1 MVADDFEDQQ
11 SGESSSDEFS
21 GVDDDVQDFS
31 EEDGYWG
38 DEDSDEDDGQDG
50 LLPADDDD
58 DDFEDDSEDDGDDGL
73 LPADDDEDE
82 DGNDGLLP
90 ADDDSDGDEDLGI
103 LLDDDESADVDLSD
117 SLASDGTESVADETE
132 DEVDSNVAAPK
143 MGAVSE
149 GEGIQGAGDSN
160 AALNSSDSIEA
171 AIHEMSGGFEIHS
184 GMVYIPGD
192 VVLLEYVKNSR
203 KETHMGLTQS
213 IKEEGQ
219 LQPITVVET
228 AAYAKFKE
236 TNPEGV
242 FTGRKYI
249 LVDGLRRMYS
259 MVALRYEQ
267 AQANILTF
275 EHPEKA
281 ASVIPLL
288 RCLYNKSERMSW
300 PELWGYLKVLD
311 ESYTL
316 APNIEEYLLGLDGGD
331 IMKLKD
337 IMANQDKYPD
347 IVDNMFSKKK
357 TLDQSYSALNK
368 ARKEEDKLR
377 MEDQSGISSIE
388 EAKDIMEDD
397 QGGQQG
403 LSEDEVKDVL
413 EMSSSDMSDDDFA
426 GEDAGADLAQ
436 SDFGAQD
443 VHDRHILPPE
453 VKQACLRRDN
463 FTCVVCGV
471 GGAPFIGTLV
481 QHHPVPVYAGGRD
494 IIASPVFIE
503 DESGNLKL
511 NPENNLVT
519 LCDTDHLALH
529 SIVFRLGGKVPMT
542 KAEYDSY
549 SPEMKERLRK
559 LKLLIDIQNKCDE
572 KLGKNRKV
580 VKLAAKE
587 SLTHRKPWEGVEEAA
602 AAYNGMDRARDN
614 KPIIGTEEDVEV
626 LMGE

>member
-1 MVADDFEDQQ
+1 MGADDFEDIQPE
-11 SGESSSDEFS
+11 GVASDEFS
-21 GVDDDVQDFS
+21 GADDDEQSFGDV
-31 EEDGYWG
+31 GYWG
-38 DEDSDEDDGQDG
+38 DDDDGYDG
-50 LLPADDDD
+50 QLPDDDEDDDD
-58 DDFEDDSEDDGDDGL
+58 DGQ
-73 LPADDDEDE
+73 LPDDE
-82 DGNDGLLP
+82 
-90 ADDDSDGDEDLGI
+90 GDEEVEEGG
-103 LLDDDESADVDLSD
+103 VDLSD
-117 SLASDGTESVADETE
+117 SLASDGTESVADEDE
-132 DEVDSNVAAPK
+132 DEDGFNPDVATID
-143 MGAVSE
+143 MGTS
-149 GEGIQGAGDSN
+149 GDETMKDASSV
-160 AALNSSDSIEA
+160 LNSSDSIEA

-184 GMVYIPGD
+184 GMVYLGD
-192 VVLLEYVKNSR
+192 IVLLEYVKNSR
-203 KETHMGLTQS
+203 KETYMGLTQS
-213 IKEEGQ
+213 ISEWGQ
-219 LQPITVVET
+219 LHPITVAET

-236 TNPEGV
+236 VNPEGV

-249 LVDGLRRMYS
+249 LIDGLRRVYS
-259 MVALRYEQ
+259 MTAMKYDQ
-267 AQANILTF
+267 AQANILSF
-275 EHPEKA
+275 EHPEKV
-281 ASVIPLL
+281 ASVVPLL
-288 RCLYNKSERMSW
+288 RSLYNKVERMSW
-300 PELWGYLKVLD
+300 SELWGYLKVLD

-331 IMKLKD
+331 IMKFKD
-337 IMANQDKYPD
+337 IMANQDKYPE
-347 IVDNMFSKKK
+347 IVDNLFSKKK

-377 MEDQSGISSIE
+377 MEDQSGIGSIE

-397 QGGQQG
+397 QGSQQG

-542 KAEYDSY
+542 RAEYDSY

-602 AAYNGMDRARDN
+602 AAYNGMDRSRDN
-614 KPIIGTEEDVEV
+614 RPIVGKEEDSEV

>member
-1 MVADDFEDQQ
+1 MGADDFEDIQP
-11 SGESSSDEFS
+11 EDAASDEFS
-21 GVDDDVQDFS
+21 GADDDVQDFGS
-31 EEDGYWG
+31 ADGSWGGDDYWG
-38 DEDSDEDDGQDG
+38 DDNGT
-50 LLPADDDD
+50 LPDDDD
-58 DDFEDDSEDDGDDGL
+58 EEGW
-73 LPADDDEDE
+73 DDDTEE
-82 DGNDGLLP
+82 EG
-90 ADDDSDGDEDLGI
+90 ASA
-103 LLDDDESADVDLSD
+103 LLDDDNVGEGYDDLSD
-117 SLASDGTESVADETE
+117 SLASDGTESVANEAE
-132 DEVDSNVAAPK
+132 DGYNVAAPEQGIT
-143 MGAVSE
+143 MSGTSE
-149 GEGIQGAGDSN
+149 GAGRGADASN
-160 AALNSSDSIEA
+160 ASAALNSADSIEA

-184 GMVYIPGD
+184 GMVYLGD
-192 VVLLEYVKNSR
+192 IVLLEYVKSSR
-203 KETHMGLTQS
+203 ADTYMGLTQS
-213 IKEEGQ
+213 IKEVGQ
-219 LQPITVVET
+219 LHPITVVET

-236 TNPEGV
+236 ANPEGV

-249 LVDGLRRMYS
+249 LIDGLRRVYS
-259 MVALRYEQ
+259 MTALKYDQ
-267 AQANILTF
+267 AQANILSF

-281 ASVIPLL
+281 TSIVPLL
-288 RCLYNKSERMSW
+288 RSLCNKVERMSW

-311 ESYTL
+311 ETYTL

-337 IMANQDKYPD
+337 IMANQDKYPE
-347 IVDNMFSKKK
+347 IVDNLFSKKK

-377 MEDQSGISSIE
+377 MEDQSGIGSVE

-397 QGGQQG
+397 QGSPQG

-413 EMSSSDMSDDDFA
+413 EMSSSSMSEDDFA

-503 DESGNLKL
+503 DENGNLKL

-602 AAYNGMDRARDN
+602 AAYNGMDRDRDN
-614 KPIIGTEEDVEV
+614 RPVVGREEDSEV
-626 LMGE
+626 LMSE

>member
-1 MVADDFEDQQ
+1 MGADDFEDIQPE
-11 SGESSSDEFS
+11 GVASDEFS
-21 GVDDDVQDFS
+21 GADDDEQSFGDA
-31 EEDGYWG
+31 GYWG
-38 DEDSDEDDGQDG
+38 
-50 LLPADDDD
+50 ADDDD
-58 DDFEDDSEDDGDDGL
+58 GYDGQ
-73 LPADDDEDE
+73 LPDDDEDDE
-82 DGNDGLLP
+82 YDEYDGQLP
-90 ADDDSDGDEDLGI
+90 
-103 LLDDDESADVDLSD
+103 DDEEEVEEGGVDLSD
-117 SLASDGTESVADETE
+117 SLASDGTESVANE
-132 DEVDSNVAAPK
+132 DEDEDGFNPDVATIDMVTPEDEATK
-143 MGAVSE
+143 DTRSV
-149 GEGIQGAGDSN
+149 
-160 AALNSSDSIEA
+160 LNSSDSIEA

-184 GMVYIPGD
+184 GMVYLGD
-192 VVLLEYVKNSR
+192 IVLLEYVKNSR
-203 KETHMGLTQS
+203 KETYMGLTQS
-213 IKEEGQ
+213 ISEWGQ
-219 LQPITVVET
+219 LHPITVAET
-228 AAYAKFKE
+228 AAYARFKE
-236 TNPEGV
+236 VNPEGV

-249 LVDGLRRMYS
+249 LIDGLRRVYS
-259 MVALRYEQ
+259 MTAMKYDQ
-267 AQANILTF
+267 AQANILSF
-275 EHPEKA
+275 EHPEKV
-281 ASVIPLL
+281 ASVVPLL
-288 RCLYNKSERMSW
+288 RSLYNKVERMSW
-300 PELWGYLKVLD
+300 SELWGYLKVLD

-331 IMKLKD
+331 IMKFKD
-337 IMANQDKYPD
+337 IMANQDKYPE
-347 IVDNMFSKKK
+347 IVDNLFSKKK

-377 MEDQSGISSIE
+377 MEDQSGIGSIE
-388 EAKDIMEDD
+388 EAKGLMEDD
-397 QGGQQG
+397 QGSQQG

-614 KPIIGTEEDVEV
+614 RPIIGTEEDSEV

>member
-1 MVADDFEDQQ
+1 MGADDFEDIQPE
-11 SGESSSDEFS
+11 GVASDEFS
-21 GVDDDVQDFS
+21 GADDDEQSFGDV
-31 EEDGYWG
+31 GYWG
-38 DEDSDEDDGQDG
+38 DDDDDGYDG
-50 LLPADDDD
+50 QLPDDDEDDDD
-58 DDFEDDSEDDGDDGL
+58 DGQ
-73 LPADDDEDE
+73 LPDDE
-82 DGNDGLLP
+82 
-90 ADDDSDGDEDLGI
+90 GDEEVEEGG
-103 LLDDDESADVDLSD
+103 VDLSD
-117 SLASDGTESVADETE
+117 SLASDGTESVADEDE
-132 DEVDSNVAAPK
+132 DEDGFNPDVATID
-143 MGAVSE
+143 MGTS
-149 GEGIQGAGDSN
+149 GDETTKDTSSV
-160 AALNSSDSIEA
+160 LNSSDSIEA

-184 GMVYIPGD
+184 GMVYLGD
-192 VVLLEYVKNSR
+192 IVLLEYVKNSR
-203 KETHMGLTQS
+203 KETYMGLTQS
-213 IKEEGQ
+213 ISEWGQ
-219 LQPITVVET
+219 LHPITVAET

-236 TNPEGV
+236 VNPEGV

-249 LVDGLRRMYS
+249 LIDGLRRVYS
-259 MVALRYEQ
+259 MTAMKYDQ
-267 AQANILTF
+267 AQANILSF
-275 EHPEKA
+275 EHPEKV
-281 ASVIPLL
+281 ASVVPLL
-288 RCLYNKSERMSW
+288 RSLYNKVERMSW
-300 PELWGYLKVLD
+300 SELWGYLKVLD

-331 IMKLKD
+331 IMKFKD
-337 IMANQDKYPD
+337 IMANQDKYPE
-347 IVDNMFSKKK
+347 IVDNLFSKKK

-377 MEDQSGISSIE
+377 MEDQSGIGSIE

-397 QGGQQG
+397 QGSQRG

-602 AAYNGMDRARDN
+602 AAYNGMDRSRDN
-614 KPIIGTEEDVEV
+614 RPIVGKEEDSEV

>member
-1 MVADDFEDQQ
+1 MGADDFEDIQPE
-11 SGESSSDEFS
+11 GVASDEFS
-21 GVDDDVQDFS
+21 GADDDEQSFGDV
-31 EEDGYWG
+31 GYWG
-38 DEDSDEDDGQDG
+38 DDDGDG
-50 LLPADDDD
+50 YDGQLPDDDEDDDD
-58 DDFEDDSEDDGDDGL
+58 DGQ
-73 LPADDDEDE
+73 LPDDE
-82 DGNDGLLP
+82 
-90 ADDDSDGDEDLGI
+90 GDEEVEEGG
-103 LLDDDESADVDLSD
+103 VDLSD
-117 SLASDGTESVADETE
+117 SLASDGTESVADEDE
-132 DEVDSNVAAPK
+132 DEDGFNPDVATID
-143 MGAVSE
+143 MGTS
-149 GEGIQGAGDSN
+149 GDETTKDASSV
-160 AALNSSDSIEA
+160 LNSSDSIEA

-184 GMVYIPGD
+184 GMVYLGD
-192 VVLLEYVKNSR
+192 IVLLEYVKNSR
-203 KETHMGLTQS
+203 KETYMGLTQS
-213 IKEEGQ
+213 ISEWGQ
-219 LQPITVVET
+219 LHPITVAET

-236 TNPEGV
+236 VNPEGV

-249 LVDGLRRMYS
+249 LIDGLRRVYS
-259 MVALRYEQ
+259 MTAMKYDQ
-267 AQANILTF
+267 AQANILSF
-275 EHPEKA
+275 EHPEKV
-281 ASVIPLL
+281 ASVVPLL
-288 RCLYNKSERMSW
+288 RSLYNKVERMSW
-300 PELWGYLKVLD
+300 SELWGYLKVLD

-331 IMKLKD
+331 IMKFKD
-337 IMANQDKYPD
+337 IMANQDKYPE
-347 IVDNMFSKKK
+347 IVDNLFSKKK

-377 MEDQSGISSIE
+377 MEDQSGIGSIE

-397 QGGQQG
+397 QGSQQG

-602 AAYNGMDRARDN
+602 AAYNGMDRSRDN
-614 KPIIGTEEDVEV
+614 RPIVGKEEDSEV

>member
-11 SGESSSDEFS
+11 SEESASDEFS
-21 GVDDDVQDFS
+21 GVDDDDVQDFS
-31 EEDGYWG
+31 EESGYWG
-38 DEDSDEDDGQDG
+38 DEDLDEDGQDG
-50 LLPADDDD
+50 VLPADDDD
-58 DDFEDDSEDDGDDGL
+58 ENFEEDSEDGDDGL
-73 LPADDDEDE
+73 LPSDDDEDE
-82 DGNDGLLP
+82 DGNDSLLP
-90 ADDDSDGDEDLGI
+90 ADDDSDDGEDSGI
-103 LLDDDESADVDLSD
+103 LPDDSADISD
-117 SLASDGTESVADETE
+117 SLVSDGTESVDGEAE
-132 DEVDSNVAAPK
+132 DEFDSDVAAPK

-149 GEGIQGAGDSN
+149 EGGIQGAGDSN

-288 RCLYNKSERMSW
+288 RCLYNKAERMSW
-300 PELWGYLKVLD
+300 PELWGYLRVLD

-347 IVDNMFSKKK
+347 IVDNLFSKKK

-403 LSEDEVKDVL
+403 DKLSEDDVRDIL
-413 EMSSSDMSDDDFA
+413 EMASDSLSDDDFA
-426 GEDAGADLAQ
+426 GKDAGFDMAMTKEDY
-436 SDFGAQD
+436 GAQD
-443 VHDRHILPPE
+443 VHARHPLDPA
-453 VKQACLRRDN
+453 VKQAVFRRDN
-463 FTCVVCGV
+463 FTCCVCGLSGTPFLSALV
-471 GGAPFIGTLV
+471 VHHIRPVLANGGDNF
-481 QHHPVPVYAGGRD
+481 
-494 IIASPVFIE
+494 ASPVFIE
-503 DESGNLKL
+503 RENGDLGL
-511 NPENNLVT
+511 NPDNNLIT
-519 LCDTDHLALH
+519 LCETDHITAH
-529 SIVFRLGGKVPMT
+529 AIQFQLGGKIPMT
-542 KAEYDSY
+542 REEYEGY
-549 SPEMKERLRK
+549 SEEKKEHVRR
-559 LKLLIDIQNKCDE
+559 LKLLVDVLVRCD
-572 KLGKNRKV
+572 KALKKNRKA
-580 VKLAAKE
+580 KLPMIQ
-587 SLTHRKPWEGVEEAA
+587 HDKPWDSNEVAGDAVLAYNSRQQGDVEPMVGKLVEEA
-602 AAYNGMDRARDN
+602 GDSD
-614 KPIIGTEEDVEV
+614 EE
-626 LMGE
+626 

>member
-1 MVADDFEDQQ
+1 MVADDFEDLQP
-11 SGESSSDEFS
+11 EDAASDEFS
-21 GVDDDVQDFS
+21 GADDDVQDFS
-31 EEDGYWG
+31 EESGYWG
-38 DEDSDEDDGQDG
+38 DSDEDSEDDGQDG
-50 LLPADDDD
+50 VLPTDDD
-58 DDFEDDSEDDGDDGL
+58 EDSEENSEDDGGAGL
-73 LPADDDEDE
+73 LPSDDDEDE
-82 DGNDGLLP
+82 DVNDGLLP
-90 ADDDSDGDEDLGI
+90 ADDDSDDDEDAGI
-103 LLDDDESADVDLSD
+103 LPDDDESADVDLSD
-117 SLASDGTESVADETE
+117 SLASDGTESVADDADVE
-132 DEVDSNVAAPK
+132 DDSNVTAPK
-143 MGAVSE
+143 MGTVSE
-149 GEGIQGAGDSN
+149 ASGAGDHN
-160 AALNSSDSIEA
+160 EALNSSDSIEA

-228 AAYAKFKE
+228 AAYAKFKK

-249 LVDGLRRMYS
+249 LIDGLRRMYS

-288 RCLYNKSERMSW
+288 RCLYNKAERMSW
-300 PELWGYLKVLD
+300 PELWGYLRVLD

-347 IVDNMFSKKK
+347 IVDNLFSKKK

-413 EMSSSDMSDDDFA
+413 EMSSSDINEDDFA
-426 GEDAGADLAQ
+426 GEDAGEDLAQ
-436 SDFGAQD
+436 TDFGAQD
-443 VHDRHILPPE
+443 VHNRHILPPE

-503 DESGNLKL
+503 DDKGNLKL

-559 LKLLIDIQNKCDE
+559 LKLLIDVQNKCDE

-602 AAYNGMDRARDN
+602 AAYNGMDRERDN
-614 KPIIGTEEDVEV
+614 RPIIGKEEDSEV
-626 LMGE
+626 IMEE

>member
-1 MVADDFEDQQ
+1 MGADDFEDIQPE
-11 SGESSSDEFS
+11 GVASDEFS
-21 GVDDDVQDFS
+21 G
-31 EEDGYWG
+31 
-38 DEDSDEDDGQDG
+38 
-50 LLPADDDD
+50 
-58 DDFEDDSEDDGDDGL
+58 
-73 LPADDDEDE
+73 ADDDEQ
-82 DGNDGLLP
+82 
-90 ADDDSDGDEDLGI
+90 SFGDAGYWGGD
-103 LLDDDESADVDLSD
+103 DDDEYDGQLPDDDEDDEYDGYDDQLPDDEGGEDVEEDGVDLSD
-117 SLASDGTESVADETE
+117 SLASDGTESVADEDE
-132 DEVDSNVAAPK
+132 DEDGFNPDVATID
-143 MGAVSE
+143 MGASE
-149 GEGIQGAGDSN
+149 DE
-160 AALNSSDSIEA
+160 AAKDASSVLNSSDSIEA

-184 GMVYIPGD
+184 GMVYLGD
-192 VVLLEYVKNSR
+192 IVLLEYVKNSR
-203 KETHMGLTQS
+203 KETYMGLTQS
-213 IKEEGQ
+213 ISEWSQ
-219 LQPITVVET
+219 LHPITVAET
-228 AAYAKFKE
+228 AAYARFKE
-236 TNPEGV
+236 VNPEGV

-249 LVDGLRRMYS
+249 LIDGLRRVYS
-259 MVALRYEQ
+259 MTAMKYDQ
-267 AQANILTF
+267 AQANILSF
-275 EHPEKA
+275 EHPEKV
-281 ASVIPLL
+281 ASVVPLL
-288 RCLYNKSERMSW
+288 RSLYNKVERMSW
-300 PELWGYLKVLD
+300 SELWGYLKVLD

-331 IMKLKD
+331 IMKFKD
-337 IMANQDKYPD
+337 IMANQDKYPE
-347 IVDNMFSKKK
+347 IVDNLFSKKK

-377 MEDQSGISSIE
+377 MEDQSGIGSIE

-397 QGGQQG
+397 QGSQQG

-580 VKLAAKE
+580 VKLAAKK

-614 KPIIGTEEDVEV
+614 RPIIGTEEDSEV

>member
-1 MVADDFEDQQ
+1 MGADDFEDIQPE
-11 SGESSSDEFS
+11 GVASDEFS
-21 GVDDDVQDFS
+21 GADDDEQSFGDV
-31 EEDGYWG
+31 GYWG
-38 DEDSDEDDGQDG
+38 DDDDDGYDG
-50 LLPADDDD
+50 QLPDDDEDDDD
-58 DDFEDDSEDDGDDGL
+58 DGQ
-73 LPADDDEDE
+73 LPDDE
-82 DGNDGLLP
+82 
-90 ADDDSDGDEDLGI
+90 GDEEVEEGG
-103 LLDDDESADVDLSD
+103 VDLSD
-117 SLASDGTESVADETE
+117 SLASDGTESVADEDE
-132 DEVDSNVAAPK
+132 DEDGFNPDVATID
-143 MGAVSE
+143 MGTS
-149 GEGIQGAGDSN
+149 GDETMKDASSV
-160 AALNSSDSIEA
+160 LNSSDSIEA

-184 GMVYIPGD
+184 GMVYLGD
-192 VVLLEYVKNSR
+192 IVLLEYVKNSR
-203 KETHMGLTQS
+203 KETYMGLTQS
-213 IKEEGQ
+213 ISEWGQ
-219 LQPITVVET
+219 LHPITVAET

-236 TNPEGV
+236 VNPEGV

-249 LVDGLRRMYS
+249 LIDGLRRVYS
-259 MVALRYEQ
+259 MTAMKYDQ
-267 AQANILTF
+267 AQANILSF
-275 EHPEKA
+275 EHPEKV
-281 ASVIPLL
+281 ASVVPLL
-288 RCLYNKSERMSW
+288 RSLYNKVERMSW
-300 PELWGYLKVLD
+300 SELWGYLKVLD

-331 IMKLKD
+331 IMKFKD
-337 IMANQDKYPD
+337 IMANQDKYPE
-347 IVDNMFSKKK
+347 IVDNLFSKKK

-377 MEDQSGISSIE
+377 MEDQSGIGSIE

-397 QGGQQG
+397 QGSQQG

-602 AAYNGMDRARDN
+602 AAYNGMDRSRDN
-614 KPIIGTEEDVEV
+614 RPIVGKEEDSEV

>member
-1 MVADDFEDQQ
+1 MGADDFEDIQPE
-11 SGESSSDEFS
+11 GVASDEFS
-21 GVDDDVQDFS
+21 GADDDEQSFGDV
-31 EEDGYWG
+31 GYWG
-38 DEDSDEDDGQDG
+38 
-50 LLPADDDD
+50 
-58 DDFEDDSEDDGDDGL
+58 DDGDDGYDGQ
-73 LPADDDEDE
+73 LPDDDED
-82 DGNDGLLP
+82 
-90 ADDDSDGDEDLGI
+90 DDDDGQLPDDEGDEEVEEGG
-103 LLDDDESADVDLSD
+103 VDLSD
-117 SLASDGTESVADETE
+117 SLASDGTESVADEDE
-132 DEVDSNVAAPK
+132 DEDGFNPDVATID
-143 MGAVSE
+143 MGTS
-149 GEGIQGAGDSN
+149 GDETTKDASSV
-160 AALNSSDSIEA
+160 LNSSDSIEA

-184 GMVYIPGD
+184 GMVYLGD
-192 VVLLEYVKNSR
+192 IVLLEYVKNSR
-203 KETHMGLTQS
+203 KETYMGLTQS
-213 IKEEGQ
+213 ISEWGQ
-219 LQPITVVET
+219 LHPITVAET

-236 TNPEGV
+236 VNPEGV

-249 LVDGLRRMYS
+249 LIDGLRRVYS
-259 MVALRYEQ
+259 MTAMKYDQ
-267 AQANILTF
+267 AQANILSF
-275 EHPEKA
+275 EHPEKV
-281 ASVIPLL
+281 ASVVPLL
-288 RCLYNKSERMSW
+288 RSLYNKVERMSW
-300 PELWGYLKVLD
+300 SELWGYLKVLD

-331 IMKLKD
+331 IMKFKD
-337 IMANQDKYPD
+337 IMANQDKYPE
-347 IVDNMFSKKK
+347 IVDNLFSKKK

-377 MEDQSGISSIE
+377 MEDQSGIGSIE

-397 QGGQQG
+397 QGSQQG

-602 AAYNGMDRARDN
+602 AAYNGMDRSRDN
-614 KPIIGTEEDVEV
+614 RPIVGKEEDSEV

>member
-1 MVADDFEDQQ
+1 MGADDFEDIQPE
-11 SGESSSDEFS
+11 GVASDEFS
-21 GVDDDVQDFS
+21 GADDDEQSFGDV
-31 EEDGYWG
+31 GYWG
-38 DEDSDEDDGQDG
+38 DDDDDGYDG
-50 LLPADDDD
+50 QLPDDDEDDDD
-58 DDFEDDSEDDGDDGL
+58 DGQ
-73 LPADDDEDE
+73 LPDDE
-82 DGNDGLLP
+82 
-90 ADDDSDGDEDLGI
+90 GDEEVEEG
-103 LLDDDESADVDLSD
+103 EVDLSD
-117 SLASDGTESVADETE
+117 SLASDGTESVADEDE
-132 DEVDSNVAAPK
+132 DEDGFNPDVATID
-143 MGAVSE
+143 MGTS
-149 GEGIQGAGDSN
+149 GDETMKDASSV
-160 AALNSSDSIEA
+160 LNSSDSIEA

-184 GMVYIPGD
+184 GMVYLGD
-192 VVLLEYVKNSR
+192 IVLLEYVKNSR
-203 KETHMGLTQS
+203 KETYMGLTQS
-213 IKEEGQ
+213 ISEWGQ
-219 LQPITVVET
+219 LHPITVAET

-236 TNPEGV
+236 VNPEGV

-249 LVDGLRRMYS
+249 LIDGLRRVYS
-259 MVALRYEQ
+259 MTAMKYDQ
-267 AQANILTF
+267 AQANILSF
-275 EHPEKA
+275 EHPEKV
-281 ASVIPLL
+281 ASVVPLL
-288 RCLYNKSERMSW
+288 RSLYNKVERMSW
-300 PELWGYLKVLD
+300 SELWGYLKVLD

-331 IMKLKD
+331 IMKFKD
-337 IMANQDKYPD
+337 IMANQDKYPE
-347 IVDNMFSKKK
+347 IVDNLFSKKK

-377 MEDQSGISSIE
+377 MEDQSGIGSIE

-397 QGGQQG
+397 QGSQQG

-602 AAYNGMDRARDN
+602 AAYNGMDRSRDN
-614 KPIIGTEEDVEV
+614 RPIVGKEEDSEV

>member
-1 MVADDFEDQQ
+1 MGADDFEDIQPE
-11 SGESSSDEFS
+11 GVASDEFS
-21 GVDDDVQDFS
+21 GADDDEQSFGDV
-31 EEDGYWG
+31 GYWG
-38 DEDSDEDDGQDG
+38 D
-50 LLPADDDD
+50 DDDD
-58 DDFEDDSEDDGDDGL
+58 GYDGQ
-73 LPADDDEDE
+73 LPDDEE
-82 DGNDGLLP
+82 EVEEGG
-90 ADDDSDGDEDLGI
+90 
-103 LLDDDESADVDLSD
+103 VDLSD
-117 SLASDGTESVADETE
+117 SLASDGTESVADEDE
-132 DEVDSNVAAPK
+132 DEDGFNPDVATID
-143 MGAVSE
+143 MGTS
-149 GEGIQGAGDSN
+149 GDETTKDASSV
-160 AALNSSDSIEA
+160 LNSSDSIEA

-184 GMVYIPGD
+184 GMVYLGD
-192 VVLLEYVKNSR
+192 IVLLEYVKNSR
-203 KETHMGLTQS
+203 KETYMGLTQS
-213 IKEEGQ
+213 ISEWGQ
-219 LQPITVVET
+219 LHPITVAET

-236 TNPEGV
+236 VNPEGV

-249 LVDGLRRMYS
+249 LIDGLRRVYS
-259 MVALRYEQ
+259 MTAMKYDQ
-267 AQANILTF
+267 AQANILSF
-275 EHPEKA
+275 EHPEKV
-281 ASVIPLL
+281 ASVVPLL
-288 RCLYNKSERMSW
+288 RSLYNKVERMSW
-300 PELWGYLKVLD
+300 SELWGYLKVLD

-331 IMKLKD
+331 IMKFKD
-337 IMANQDKYPD
+337 IMANQGKYPE
-347 IVDNMFSKKK
+347 IVDNLFSKKK

-377 MEDQSGISSIE
+377 MEDQSGIGSIE

-397 QGGQQG
+397 QGSQQG

-602 AAYNGMDRARDN
+602 AAYNGMDRSRDN
-614 KPIIGTEEDVEV
+614 RPIVGKEEDSEV

>member
-1 MVADDFEDQQ
+1 MGADDFEDIQPE
-11 SGESSSDEFS
+11 GVASDEFS
-21 GVDDDVQDFS
+21 GADDDEQSFGVA
-31 EEDGYWG
+31 GYWG
-38 DEDSDEDDGQDG
+38 DDDDGYDG
-50 LLPADDDD
+50 QLP
-58 DDFEDDSEDDGDDGL
+58 
-73 LPADDDEDE
+73 DDDEDDE
-82 DGNDGLLP
+82 YDGQLP
-90 ADDDSDGDEDLGI
+90 
-103 LLDDDESADVDLSD
+103 DDEEEVEEGGVDLSD
-117 SLASDGTESVADETE
+117 SLASDGTESVADEDEDEDRFNPDVATINMGTSE
-132 DEVDSNVAAPK
+132 DEVTKDASSV
-143 MGAVSE
+143 
-149 GEGIQGAGDSN
+149 
-160 AALNSSDSIEA
+160 LNSSDSIEA

-184 GMVYIPGD
+184 GMVYLGD
-192 VVLLEYVKNSR
+192 IVLLEYVKNSR
-203 KETHMGLTQS
+203 KETYMGLTQS
-213 IKEEGQ
+213 ISEWGQ
-219 LQPITVVET
+219 LHPITVAET
-228 AAYAKFKE
+228 AAYARFKE
-236 TNPEGV
+236 VNPEGV

-249 LVDGLRRMYS
+249 LIDGLRRVYS
-259 MVALRYEQ
+259 MTAMKYDQ
-267 AQANILTF
+267 AQANILSF
-275 EHPEKA
+275 EHPEKV
-281 ASVIPLL
+281 ASVVPLL
-288 RCLYNKSERMSW
+288 RSLYNKVERMSW

-337 IMANQDKYPD
+337 IMANQDKYPE
-347 IVDNMFSKKK
+347 IVDNLFSKKK

-377 MEDQSGISSIE
+377 MEDQSGIGSIE

-397 QGGQQG
+397 QGSHQG

-413 EMSSSDMSDDDFA
+413 EMSSSDMNDDDFA

-614 KPIIGTEEDVEV
+614 RPIIGTEKDSEV

>member
-11 SGESSSDEFS
+11 SEESASDEFS
-21 GVDDDVQDFS
+21 GADDDVQDFS
-31 EEDGYWG
+31 EESGYWG
-38 DEDSDEDDGQDG
+38 DSDEDEDGQDG
-50 LLPADDDD
+50 VLPADDDE
-58 DDFEDDSEDDGDDGL
+58 DFEEDSEDDGDDGF
-73 LPADDDEDE
+73 
-82 DGNDGLLP
+82 LP
-90 ADDDSDGDEDLGI
+90 ADDDSDDGEDSGI
-103 LLDDDESADVDLSD
+103 LPDDDESADVDLSD
-117 SLASDGTESVADETE
+117 SLASDGTESVADEAE
-132 DEVDSNVAAPK
+132 DEFDSNVTAPK
-143 MGAVSE
+143 MGAVRAD
-149 GEGIQGAGDSN
+149 EGIQGAGDSN
-160 AALNSSDSIEA
+160 SALNSSDSIEA

-249 LVDGLRRMYS
+249 LIDGLRRMYS

-288 RCLYNKSERMSW
+288 RCLYNKAERMSW
-300 PELWGYLKVLD
+300 PELWGYLRVLD

-347 IVDNMFSKKK
+347 IVDNLFSKKK

-403 LSEDEVKDVL
+403 DKLSEDDVRDIL
-413 EMSSSDMSDDDFA
+413 EMASDSLSDDDFA
-426 GEDAGADLAQ
+426 GKDAGFDMAMTKEDY
-436 SDFGAQD
+436 GAQD
-443 VHDRHILPPE
+443 VHARHPLDPA
-453 VKQACLRRDN
+453 VKQAVFRRDN
-463 FTCVVCGV
+463 FTCCVCGLSGTPFLSALV
-471 GGAPFIGTLV
+471 VHHIRPVLANGGDNF
-481 QHHPVPVYAGGRD
+481 
-494 IIASPVFIE
+494 ASPVFIE
-503 DESGNLKL
+503 RENGDLGL
-511 NPENNLVT
+511 NPDNNLIT
-519 LCDTDHLALH
+519 LCETDHITAH
-529 SIVFRLGGKVPMT
+529 AIQFQLGGKIPMT
-542 KAEYDSY
+542 REEYEGY
-549 SPEMKERLRK
+549 SEEKKEHVRR
-559 LKLLIDIQNKCDE
+559 LKLLVDVLVRCD
-572 KLGKNRKV
+572 KALKKNRKA
-580 VKLAAKE
+580 KLPMIQ
-587 SLTHRKPWEGVEEAA
+587 HDKPWDSNEVAGDAVLAYNSRQQGDAKPMVGKIVEEA
-602 AAYNGMDRARDN
+602 GDSD
-614 KPIIGTEEDVEV
+614 EE
-626 LMGE
+626 

>member
-1 MVADDFEDQQ
+1 MVADDFEDLQP
-11 SGESSSDEFS
+11 GDNESDEFS
-21 GVDDDVQDFS
+21 GADDDVQDFS
-31 EEDGYWG
+31 EESGYWG
-38 DEDSDEDDGQDG
+38 NEDSEDDGQDG
-50 LLPADDDD
+50 VLPADDE
-58 DDFEDDSEDDGDDGL
+58 EDSEEDSEDEDADDGL
-73 LPADDDEDE
+73 LPADDEDE
-82 DGNDGLLP
+82 DAN
-90 ADDDSDGDEDLGI
+90 DDSDDDEDTGI
-103 LLDDDESADVDLSD
+103 LPDDDESADVDLSD
-117 SLASDGTESVADETE
+117 SLASDGTESVADDADVE
-132 DEVDSNVAAPK
+132 DDSNVTAPK
-143 MGAVSE
+143 MGTVS
-149 GEGIQGAGDSN
+149 GDEGIHNRNS
-160 AALNSSDSIEA
+160 ALNSSDSIEA

-288 RCLYNKSERMSW
+288 RCLYNKAERMSW
-300 PELWGYLKVLD
+300 PELWGYLKILD

-347 IVDNMFSKKK
+347 IVDNLFSKKK

-403 LSEDEVKDVL
+403 DKLSEDDVRDIL
-413 EMSSSDMSDDDFA
+413 EMASDSLSDDDFA
-426 GEDAGADLAQ
+426 GKDAGFDMAMTKEDY
-436 SDFGAQD
+436 GAQD
-443 VHDRHILPPE
+443 VHARHPLDPA
-453 VKQACLRRDN
+453 VKQAVFRRDN
-463 FTCVVCGV
+463 FTCCVCGLSGTPFLSALV
-471 GGAPFIGTLV
+471 VHHIRPVLANGGDNF
-481 QHHPVPVYAGGRD
+481 
-494 IIASPVFIE
+494 ASPVFIE
-503 DESGNLKL
+503 RENGDLGL
-511 NPENNLVT
+511 NPDNNLIT
-519 LCDTDHLALH
+519 LCETDHITAH
-529 SIVFRLGGKVPMT
+529 AIQFQLGGKIPMT
-542 KAEYDSY
+542 REEYEGY
-549 SPEMKERLRK
+549 SEEKKEHVRR
-559 LKLLIDIQNKCDE
+559 LKLLVDVLVRCD
-572 KLGKNRKV
+572 KALKKNRKA
-580 VKLAAKE
+580 KLPMIQ
-587 SLTHRKPWEGVEEAA
+587 HDKPWDSNEVAGDAVL
-602 AAYNGMDRARDN
+602 AYNSRQQGDA
-614 KPIIGTEEDVEV
+614 KPMVGKLVE
-626 LMGE
+626 

>member
-1 MVADDFEDQQ
+1 MGADDFEDIQPE
-11 SGESSSDEFS
+11 GVASDEFS
-21 GVDDDVQDFS
+21 G
-31 EEDGYWG
+31 
-38 DEDSDEDDGQDG
+38 
-50 LLPADDDD
+50 
-58 DDFEDDSEDDGDDGL
+58 
-73 LPADDDEDE
+73 ADDDEQSFGDA
-82 DGNDGLLP
+82 GYWGG
-90 ADDDSDGDEDLGI
+90 DDDDGYNGQLP
-103 LLDDDESADVDLSD
+103 DDDEDDEYDEYDEDDEYDGQLPDDEGDEEVEEGGVDLSD
-117 SLASDGTESVADETE
+117 SLASDGTESVADGDENEDGFNPDVATIDMVTPE
-132 DEVDSNVAAPK
+132 DEATKDASSV
-143 MGAVSE
+143 
-149 GEGIQGAGDSN
+149 
-160 AALNSSDSIEA
+160 LNSSDSIEA

-184 GMVYIPGD
+184 GMVYLGD
-192 VVLLEYVKNSR
+192 IVLLEYVKNSR
-203 KETHMGLTQS
+203 KETYMGLTQS
-213 IKEEGQ
+213 ISEWGQ
-219 LQPITVVET
+219 LHPITVAET
-228 AAYAKFKE
+228 VAYARFKE
-236 TNPEGV
+236 VNPEGV

-249 LVDGLRRMYS
+249 LIDGLRRVYS
-259 MVALRYEQ
+259 MTAMKYDQ
-267 AQANILTF
+267 AQANILSF
-275 EHPEKA
+275 EHPEKV
-281 ASVIPLL
+281 ASVVPLL
-288 RCLYNKSERMSW
+288 RSLYNKVERMSW
-300 PELWGYLKVLD
+300 SELWGYLKVLD

-331 IMKLKD
+331 IMKFKD
-337 IMANQDKYPD
+337 IMANQDKYPE
-347 IVDNMFSKKK
+347 IVDNLFSKKK
-357 TLDQSYSALNK
+357 TLGQSYSALNK

-377 MEDQSGISSIE
+377 MEDQSGIGSIE

-397 QGGQQG
+397 QGSHQG

-413 EMSSSDMSDDDFA
+413 EMSSSDMNDDDFA

-614 KPIIGTEEDVEV
+614 RPIVGTEEDSEV

>member
-1 MVADDFEDQQ
+1 MGADDFEDIQPE
-11 SGESSSDEFS
+11 GVASDEFS
-21 GVDDDVQDFS
+21 GADDDEQSFGDA
-31 EEDGYWG
+31 GYWG
-38 DEDSDEDDGQDG
+38 DDDDDGYDG
-50 LLPADDDD
+50 QLPDDDEDDDD
-58 DDFEDDSEDDGDDGL
+58 DGQ
-73 LPADDDEDE
+73 LPDDE
-82 DGNDGLLP
+82 
-90 ADDDSDGDEDLGI
+90 GDEEVEEGG
-103 LLDDDESADVDLSD
+103 VDLSD
-117 SLASDGTESVADETE
+117 SLASDGTESVADEDE
-132 DEVDSNVAAPK
+132 DEDGFNPDVATID
-143 MGAVSE
+143 MGTS
-149 GEGIQGAGDSN
+149 GDETTKDTSSV
-160 AALNSSDSIEA
+160 LNSSDSIEA

-184 GMVYIPGD
+184 GMVYLGD
-192 VVLLEYVKNSR
+192 IVLLEYVKNSR
-203 KETHMGLTQS
+203 KETYMGLTQS
-213 IKEEGQ
+213 ISEWGQ
-219 LQPITVVET
+219 LHPITVAET
-228 AAYAKFKE
+228 VAYAKFKE
-236 TNPEGV
+236 VNPEGV

-249 LVDGLRRMYS
+249 LIDGLRRVYS
-259 MVALRYEQ
+259 MTAMKYDQ
-267 AQANILTF
+267 AQANILSF
-275 EHPEKA
+275 EHPEKV
-281 ASVIPLL
+281 ASVVPLL
-288 RCLYNKSERMSW
+288 RSLYNKVERMSW
-300 PELWGYLKVLD
+300 SELWGYLKVLD

-331 IMKLKD
+331 IMKFKD
-337 IMANQDKYPD
+337 IMANQDKYPE
-347 IVDNMFSKKK
+347 IVDNLFSKKK

-377 MEDQSGISSIE
+377 MEDQSGIGSIE

-397 QGGQQG
+397 QGSQQG

-602 AAYNGMDRARDN
+602 AAYNGMDRSRDN
-614 KPIIGTEEDVEV
+614 RPIVGKEEDSEV

>member
-1 MVADDFEDQQ
+1 MVADDFEDLQP
-11 SGESSSDEFS
+11 EDNESDEFS
-21 GVDDDVQDFS
+21 GADDDVQDFS
-31 EEDGYWG
+31 EESGYWG
-38 DEDSDEDDGQDG
+38 NEDSEDDGQDG
-50 LLPADDDD
+50 VLPADDE
-58 DDFEDDSEDDGDDGL
+58 EDSEEDSEDEDADDGL
-73 LPADDDEDE
+73 LPADDEDE
-82 DGNDGLLP
+82 DAN
-90 ADDDSDGDEDLGI
+90 DDSDDDEDTGI
-103 LLDDDESADVDLSD
+103 LPDDDESADVDLSD
-117 SLASDGTESVADETE
+117 SLASDGTESVADDADVE
-132 DEVDSNVAAPK
+132 DDSNVTAPK
-143 MGAVSE
+143 MGTVS
-149 GEGIQGAGDSN
+149 GDEGIHNRNS
-160 AALNSSDSIEA
+160 ALNSSDSIEA

-288 RCLYNKSERMSW
+288 RCLYNKAERMSW
-300 PELWGYLKVLD
+300 PELWGYLKILD

-347 IVDNMFSKKK
+347 IVDNLFSKKK

-403 LSEDEVKDVL
+403 DKLSEDDVRDIL
-413 EMSSSDMSDDDFA
+413 EMASDSLSDDDFA
-426 GEDAGADLAQ
+426 GKDAGFDMAMTKEDY
-436 SDFGAQD
+436 GAQD
-443 VHDRHILPPE
+443 VHARHPLDPA
-453 VKQACLRRDN
+453 VKQAVFRRDN
-463 FTCVVCGV
+463 FTCCVCGLSGTPFLSALV
-471 GGAPFIGTLV
+471 VHHIRPVLANGGDNF
-481 QHHPVPVYAGGRD
+481 
-494 IIASPVFIE
+494 ASPVFIE
-503 DESGNLKL
+503 RENGDLGL
-511 NPENNLVT
+511 NPDNNLIT
-519 LCDTDHLALH
+519 LCETDHITAH
-529 SIVFRLGGKVPMT
+529 AIQFQLGGKIPMT
-542 KAEYDSY
+542 REEYEGY
-549 SPEMKERLRK
+549 SEEKKEHVRR
-559 LKLLIDIQNKCDE
+559 LKLLVDVLVRCD
-572 KLGKNRKV
+572 KALKKNRKA
-580 VKLAAKE
+580 KLPMIQ
-587 SLTHRKPWEGVEEAA
+587 HDKPWDSNEVAGDAVL
-602 AAYNGMDRARDN
+602 AYNSRQQGDA
-614 KPIIGTEEDVEV
+614 KPMVGKLVE
-626 LMGE
+626 

>member
-1 MVADDFEDQQ
+1 MGADDFEDIQPE
-11 SGESSSDEFS
+11 GVASDEFS
-21 GVDDDVQDFS
+21 GADDDEQSFGDV
-31 EEDGYWG
+31 GYWG
-38 DEDSDEDDGQDG
+38 DDDDGYDG
-50 LLPADDDD
+50 QLPDDDEDDDD
-58 DDFEDDSEDDGDDGL
+58 DGQ
-73 LPADDDEDE
+73 LPDDE
-82 DGNDGLLP
+82 
-90 ADDDSDGDEDLGI
+90 GDEEVEEGG
-103 LLDDDESADVDLSD
+103 VDLSD
-117 SLASDGTESVADETE
+117 SLASDGTESVANEDEDEDGFNPDVATIDMGTSGDETTK
-132 DEVDSNVAAPK
+132 DTSSV
-143 MGAVSE
+143 
-149 GEGIQGAGDSN
+149 
-160 AALNSSDSIEA
+160 LNSSDSIEA

-184 GMVYIPGD
+184 GMVYLGD
-192 VVLLEYVKNSR
+192 IVLLEYVKNSR
-203 KETHMGLTQS
+203 KETYMGLTQS
-213 IKEEGQ
+213 ISEWGQ
-219 LQPITVVET
+219 LHPITVAET

-236 TNPEGV
+236 VNPEGV

-249 LVDGLRRMYS
+249 LIDGLRRVYS
-259 MVALRYEQ
+259 MTAMKYDQ
-267 AQANILTF
+267 AQANILSF
-275 EHPEKA
+275 EHPEKV
-281 ASVIPLL
+281 ASVVPLL
-288 RCLYNKSERMSW
+288 RSLYNKVERMSW
-300 PELWGYLKVLD
+300 SELWGYLKVLD

-331 IMKLKD
+331 IMKFKD
-337 IMANQDKYPD
+337 IMANQDKYPE
-347 IVDNMFSKKK
+347 IVDNLFSKKK

-377 MEDQSGISSIE
+377 MEDQSGIGSIE

-397 QGGQQG
+397 QGSQQG

-602 AAYNGMDRARDN
+602 AAYNGMDRSRDN
-614 KPIIGTEEDVEV
+614 RPIVGKEEDSEV

>member
-1 MVADDFEDQQ
+1 MGADDFEDIQPE
-11 SGESSSDEFS
+11 GVASDEFS
-21 GVDDDVQDFS
+21 GADDDEQSFGDV
-31 EEDGYWG
+31 GYWG
-38 DEDSDEDDGQDG
+38 DDDDDGYDG
-50 LLPADDDD
+50 QLPDDDEDDDD
-58 DDFEDDSEDDGDDGL
+58 DGQ
-73 LPADDDEDE
+73 LPDDE
-82 DGNDGLLP
+82 
-90 ADDDSDGDEDLGI
+90 GDEEVEEGG
-103 LLDDDESADVDLSD
+103 VDLSD
-117 SLASDGTESVADETE
+117 SLASDGTESVADEDE
-132 DEVDSNVAAPK
+132 DEDGFNPDVATID
-143 MGAVSE
+143 MGTS
-149 GEGIQGAGDSN
+149 GDKTTKDASSV
-160 AALNSSDSIEA
+160 LNSSDSIEA

-184 GMVYIPGD
+184 GMVYLGD
-192 VVLLEYVKNSR
+192 IVLLEYVKNSR
-203 KETHMGLTQS
+203 KETYMGLTQS
-213 IKEEGQ
+213 ISEWGQ
-219 LQPITVVET
+219 LHPITVAET

-236 TNPEGV
+236 VNPEGV

-249 LVDGLRRMYS
+249 LIDGLRRVYS
-259 MVALRYEQ
+259 MTAMKYDQ
-267 AQANILTF
+267 AQANILSF
-275 EHPEKA
+275 EHPEKV
-281 ASVIPLL
+281 ASVVPLL
-288 RCLYNKSERMSW
+288 RSLYNKVERMSW
-300 PELWGYLKVLD
+300 SELWGYLKVLD

-331 IMKLKD
+331 IMKFKD
-337 IMANQDKYPD
+337 IMANQDKYPE
-347 IVDNMFSKKK
+347 IVDNLFSKKK

-377 MEDQSGISSIE
+377 MEDRSGIGSIE

-397 QGGQQG
+397 QGSQQG

-542 KAEYDSY
+542 RAEYDSY

-602 AAYNGMDRARDN
+602 AAYNGMDRSRDN
-614 KPIIGTEEDVEV
+614 RPIVGKEEDSEV

>member
-1 MVADDFEDQQ
+1 MGADDFEDIQPE
-11 SGESSSDEFS
+11 GVASDEFS
-21 GVDDDVQDFS
+21 GADDDEQSFGDV
-31 EEDGYWG
+31 GYWG
-38 DEDSDEDDGQDG
+38 DDDDDGYDG
-50 LLPADDDD
+50 QLPDDDEDDDD
-58 DDFEDDSEDDGDDGL
+58 DGQ
-73 LPADDDEDE
+73 LPDDE
-82 DGNDGLLP
+82 
-90 ADDDSDGDEDLGI
+90 GDEEVEEGG
-103 LLDDDESADVDLSD
+103 VDLSD
-117 SLASDGTESVADETE
+117 SLASDGTESVADEDE
-132 DEVDSNVAAPK
+132 DEDGFNPDVATID
-143 MGAVSE
+143 MGTS
-149 GEGIQGAGDSN
+149 GDETTKDASSV
-160 AALNSSDSIEA
+160 LNSSDSIEA

-184 GMVYIPGD
+184 GMVYLGD
-192 VVLLEYVKNSR
+192 IVLLEYVKNSR
-203 KETHMGLTQS
+203 KETYMGLTQS
-213 IKEEGQ
+213 ISEWGQ
-219 LQPITVVET
+219 LHPITVAET

-236 TNPEGV
+236 VNPEGV

-249 LVDGLRRMYS
+249 LIDGLRRVYS
-259 MVALRYEQ
+259 MTAMKYDQ
-267 AQANILTF
+267 AQANILSF
-275 EHPEKA
+275 EHPEKV
-281 ASVIPLL
+281 ASVVPLL
-288 RCLYNKSERMSW
+288 RSLYNKVERMSW
-300 PELWGYLKVLD
+300 SELWGYLKVLD

-331 IMKLKD
+331 IMKFKD
-337 IMANQDKYPD
+337 IMANQDKYLE
-347 IVDNMFSKKK
+347 IVDNLFSKKK

-377 MEDQSGISSIE
+377 MEDQSGIGSIE

-397 QGGQQG
+397 QGSQQG

-602 AAYNGMDRARDN
+602 AAYNGMDRSRDN
-614 KPIIGTEEDVEV
+614 RPIVGKEEDSEV

>member
-1 MVADDFEDQQ
+1 MGADDFEDIQPE
-11 SGESSSDEFS
+11 GVASDEFS
-21 GVDDDVQDFS
+21 GADDDEQSFGDV
-31 EEDGYWG
+31 GYWG
-38 DEDSDEDDGQDG
+38 DDDDDGYDG
-50 LLPADDDD
+50 QLPDDDEDDDD
-58 DDFEDDSEDDGDDGL
+58 DGQ
-73 LPADDDEDE
+73 LPDDE
-82 DGNDGLLP
+82 
-90 ADDDSDGDEDLGI
+90 GDEEVEEGG
-103 LLDDDESADVDLSD
+103 VDLSD
-117 SLASDGTESVADETE
+117 SLASDGTESVADEDE
-132 DEVDSNVAAPK
+132 DEDGFNPDVATID
-143 MGAVSE
+143 MGTS
-149 GEGIQGAGDSN
+149 GDETMKDASSV
-160 AALNSSDSIEA
+160 LNSSDSIEA

-184 GMVYIPGD
+184 GMVYLGD
-192 VVLLEYVKNSR
+192 IVLLEYVKNSR
-203 KETHMGLTQS
+203 KETYMGLTQS
-213 IKEEGQ
+213 ISEWGQ
-219 LQPITVVET
+219 LHPITVAET

-236 TNPEGV
+236 VNPEGV

-249 LVDGLRRMYS
+249 LIDGLRRVYS
-259 MVALRYEQ
+259 MTAMKYDQ
-267 AQANILTF
+267 AQANILSF
-275 EHPEKA
+275 EHPEKV
-281 ASVIPLL
+281 ASVVPLL
-288 RCLYNKSERMSW
+288 RSLYNKVERMSW
-300 PELWGYLKVLD
+300 SELWGYLKVLD

-331 IMKLKD
+331 IMKFKD
-337 IMANQDKYPD
+337 IMANQDKYPE
-347 IVDNMFSKKK
+347 IVDNLFSKKK

-377 MEDQSGISSIE
+377 MEDQSGIGSIE

-397 QGGQQG
+397 QGSQRG

-602 AAYNGMDRARDN
+602 AAYNGMDRSRDN
-614 KPIIGTEEDVEV
+614 RPIVGKEEDSEV

>member
-1 MVADDFEDQQ
+1 MVADDFEDLQP
-11 SGESSSDEFS
+11 EDNESDEFS
-21 GVDDDVQDFS
+21 GADDDVQDFS
-31 EEDGYWG
+31 EESGYWG
-38 DEDSDEDDGQDG
+38 NEDSDDDGQDG
-50 LLPADDDD
+50 VLPADDE
-58 DDFEDDSEDDGDDGL
+58 EDSEEDSEDEDADDGL
-73 LPADDDEDE
+73 LPADDEDE
-82 DGNDGLLP
+82 DAN
-90 ADDDSDGDEDLGI
+90 DDSDDDEDTGI
-103 LLDDDESADVDLSD
+103 LPDDDESADVDLSD
-117 SLASDGTESVADETE
+117 SLASDGTESVADDADVE
-132 DEVDSNVAAPK
+132 DDSNVTAPK
-143 MGAVSE
+143 MGTVS
-149 GEGIQGAGDSN
+149 GDEGIHNRNS
-160 AALNSSDSIEA
+160 ALNSSDSIEA

-288 RCLYNKSERMSW
+288 RCLYNKAERMSW
-300 PELWGYLKVLD
+300 PELWGYLKILD

-347 IVDNMFSKKK
+347 IVDNLFSKKK

-403 LSEDEVKDVL
+403 DKLSEDDVRDIL
-413 EMSSSDMSDDDFA
+413 EMASDSLSDDDFA
-426 GEDAGADLAQ
+426 GKDAGFDMAMTKEDY
-436 SDFGAQD
+436 GAQD
-443 VHDRHILPPE
+443 VHARHPLDPA
-453 VKQACLRRDN
+453 VKQAVFRRDN
-463 FTCVVCGV
+463 FTCCVCGLSGTPFLSALV
-471 GGAPFIGTLV
+471 VHHIRPVLANGGDNF
-481 QHHPVPVYAGGRD
+481 
-494 IIASPVFIE
+494 ASPVFIE
-503 DESGNLKL
+503 RENGDLGL
-511 NPENNLVT
+511 NPDNNLIT
-519 LCDTDHLALH
+519 LCETDHITAH
-529 SIVFRLGGKVPMT
+529 AIQFQLGGKIPMT
-542 KAEYDSY
+542 REEYEGY
-549 SPEMKERLRK
+549 SEEKKEHVRR
-559 LKLLIDIQNKCDE
+559 LKLLVDVLVRCD
-572 KLGKNRKV
+572 KALKKNRKA
-580 VKLAAKE
+580 KLPMIQ
-587 SLTHRKPWEGVEEAA
+587 HDKPWDSNEVAGDAVL
-602 AAYNGMDRARDN
+602 AYNSRQQGDA
-614 KPIIGTEEDVEV
+614 KPMVGKLVE
-626 LMGE
+626 

>member
-1 MVADDFEDQQ
+1 MVADDFEDLQP
-11 SGESSSDEFS
+11 EDAASDEFS
-21 GVDDDVQDFS
+21 GADDDVQDFS
-31 EEDGYWG
+31 EESGYW
-38 DEDSDEDDGQDG
+38 DSDDGQDG
-50 LLPADDDD
+50 VLPADDD
-58 DDFEDDSEDDGDDGL
+58 EDSEEDGSEDDGDDGL
-73 LPADDDEDE
+73 LPSDDDEGE

-90 ADDDSDGDEDLGI
+90 ADDDSDDDEDAGI
-103 LLDDDESADVDLSD
+103 LPDDESAGVDLSD
-117 SLASDGTESVADETE
+117 SLASDGTESVVDDADVE
-132 DEVDSNVAAPK
+132 DDSNVTTPK

-149 GEGIQGAGDSN
+149 DSGAGDHN

-288 RCLYNKSERMSW
+288 RCLYNKAERMSW
-300 PELWGYLKVLD
+300 PELWGYLRVLD

-347 IVDNMFSKKK
+347 IVDNLFSKKK

-413 EMSSSDMSDDDFA
+413 EMSSSDINEDDFA
-426 GEDAGADLAQ
+426 GEDAGEDLAQ
-436 SDFGAQD
+436 TDFGAQD
-443 VHDRHILPPE
+443 VHNRHILPPE

-503 DESGNLKL
+503 DDKGNLKL

-559 LKLLIDIQNKCDE
+559 LKLLIDVQNKCDE

-602 AAYNGMDRARDN
+602 AAYNGMDRERDN
-614 KPIIGTEEDVEV
+614 RPIIGKEEDSEV
-626 LMGE
+626 IMEE

>member
-1 MVADDFEDQQ
+1 MGADDFEDIQPV
-11 SGESSSDEFS
+11 GVASDEFS
-21 GVDDDVQDFS
+21 GADDDEQSFGDV
-31 EEDGYWG
+31 GYWG
-38 DEDSDEDDGQDG
+38 DDDDDGYDG
-50 LLPADDDD
+50 QLPDDDEDDDD
-58 DDFEDDSEDDGDDGL
+58 DGQLS
-73 LPADDDEDE
+73 DDE
-82 DGNDGLLP
+82 
-90 ADDDSDGDEDLGI
+90 GDEEVEEGG
-103 LLDDDESADVDLSD
+103 VDLSD
-117 SLASDGTESVADETE
+117 SLASDGTESVADEDE
-132 DEVDSNVAAPK
+132 DEDGFNPDVATID
-143 MGAVSE
+143 MGTS
-149 GEGIQGAGDSN
+149 GDKTTKDTSSV
-160 AALNSSDSIEA
+160 LNSSDSIEA

-184 GMVYIPGD
+184 GMVYLGD
-192 VVLLEYVKNSR
+192 IVLLEYVKNSR
-203 KETHMGLTQS
+203 KETYMGLTQS
-213 IKEEGQ
+213 ISEWGQ
-219 LQPITVVET
+219 LHPITVAET

-236 TNPEGV
+236 VNPEGV

-249 LVDGLRRMYS
+249 LIDGLRRVYS
-259 MVALRYEQ
+259 MTAMKYDQ
-267 AQANILTF
+267 AQANILSF
-275 EHPEKA
+275 EHPEKV
-281 ASVIPLL
+281 ASVVPLL
-288 RCLYNKSERMSW
+288 RSLYNKVERMSW
-300 PELWGYLKVLD
+300 SELWGYLKVLD

-331 IMKLKD
+331 IMKFKD
-337 IMANQDKYPD
+337 IMANQDKYPE
-347 IVDNMFSKKK
+347 IVDNLFSKKK

-377 MEDQSGISSIE
+377 MEDQSGIGSIE

-397 QGGQQG
+397 QGSQQG

-602 AAYNGMDRARDN
+602 AAYNGMDRSRDN
-614 KPIIGTEEDVEV
+614 RPIVGKEEDSEV

>member
-1 MVADDFEDQQ
+1 MGEDDFEDIQPE
-11 SGESSSDEFS
+11 GVAFDEFS
-21 GVDDDVQDFS
+21 GADDDEQDFGADDDYWDGGEEEYDDQLPNDEDVDDNEDSYDGQLLND
-31 EEDGYWG
+31 EDGDG
-38 DEDSDEDDGQDG
+38 DDDEDGQDG
-50 LLPADDDD
+50 QLPDDAA
-58 DDFEDDSEDDGDDGL
+58 E
-73 LPADDDEDE
+73 
-82 DGNDGLLP
+82 
-90 ADDDSDGDEDLGI
+90 
-103 LLDDDESADVDLSD
+103 VDLSD
-117 SLASDGTESVADETE
+117 SLASDGTESVADEDEDGFNTDVATIDMVTSE
-132 DEVDSNVAAPK
+132 DEVARAA
-143 MGAVSE
+143 S
-149 GEGIQGAGDSN
+149 S
-160 AALNSSDSIEA
+160 ALNSSDSIEA

-184 GMVYIPGD
+184 GMVNIPGD

-203 KETHMGLTQS
+203 KDTHMGLTQS
-213 IKEEGQ
+213 IKEVGQ
-219 LQPITVVET
+219 QQPITVVET

-236 TNPEGV
+236 SNPEGV

-249 LVDGLRRMYS
+249 LIDGLRRMYS

-267 AQANILTF
+267 AQANILSF

-288 RCLYNKSERMSW
+288 RCMHNKVERMSW

-337 IMANQDKYPD
+337 IMANQDKYPE
-347 IVDNMFSKKK
+347 IVDNLFSKKK

-377 MEDQSGISSIE
+377 LEDQAGISSVKEAADIIE
-388 EAKDIMEDD
+388 E
-397 QGGQQG
+397 GQDSSQG

-503 DESGNLKL
+503 DDNGNLKL

-602 AAYNGMDRARDN
+602 AAYNGMDRVRDN
-614 KPIIGTEEDVEV
+614 RPVVGKEEDSEV

>member
-1 MVADDFEDQQ
+1 MGTDDFEDIQPE
-11 SGESSSDEFS
+11 GVASDEFS
-21 GVDDDVQDFS
+21 GADDDEQSFGDA
-31 EEDGYWG
+31 GYWG
-38 DEDSDEDDGQDG
+38 G
-50 LLPADDDD
+50 DDDD
-58 DDFEDDSEDDGDDGL
+58 DDGYDGQ
-73 LPADDDEDE
+73 LPDDDEDDEYDGYDDQLPDDEGGEDVEE
-82 DGNDGLLP
+82 DG
-90 ADDDSDGDEDLGI
+90 
-103 LLDDDESADVDLSD
+103 VDLSD
-117 SLASDGTESVADETE
+117 SLASDGTESVADEGE
-132 DEVDSNVAAPK
+132 DEDGFNPDVATIN
-143 MGAVSE
+143 MGTPEDEATKDASSV
-149 GEGIQGAGDSN
+149 
-160 AALNSSDSIEA
+160 LNSSDSIEA

-184 GMVYIPGD
+184 GMVYLGD
-192 VVLLEYVKNSR
+192 IVLLEYVKNSR
-203 KETHMGLTQS
+203 KETYMGLTQS
-213 IKEEGQ
+213 ISEWGQ
-219 LQPITVVET
+219 LHPITVAET
-228 AAYAKFKE
+228 AAYARFKE
-236 TNPEGV
+236 VNPEGV

-249 LVDGLRRMYS
+249 LIDGLRRVYS
-259 MVALRYEQ
+259 MTAMKYDR
-267 AQANILTF
+267 AQANILSF
-275 EHPEKA
+275 EHPEKV
-281 ASVIPLL
+281 ASVVPLL
-288 RCLYNKSERMSW
+288 RSLYNKVEHMSW
-300 PELWGYLKVLD
+300 SELWGYLKVLD

-331 IMKLKD
+331 IMKFKD
-337 IMANQDKYPD
+337 IMANQDKYPE
-347 IVDNMFSKKK
+347 IVDNLFSKKK

-377 MEDQSGISSIE
+377 MEDQSGIGSIE
-388 EAKDIMEDD
+388 EAKDIIEDD
-397 QGGQQG
+397 QGSQQG

-614 KPIIGTEEDVEV
+614 RPIIGTEEDSEV

>member
-1 MVADDFEDQQ
+1 MVADDFEDLQP
-11 SGESSSDEFS
+11 GDNESDEFS

-31 EEDGYWG
+31 EESEYW
-38 DEDSDEDDGQDG
+38 DSDDGQDG
-50 LLPADDDD
+50 V
-58 DDFEDDSEDDGDDGL
+58 
-73 LPADDDEDE
+73 LPADDDEEDAEDSEDSDDSDGVLPADDE
-82 DGNDGLLP
+82 EEDKNDGLLP
-90 ADDDSDGDEDLGI
+90 ADDDSDDDEDVGI
-103 LLDDDESADVDLSD
+103 LPDDESADVDLSD
-117 SLASDGTESVADETE
+117 SLASDGTESVADDADVE
-132 DEVDSNVAAPK
+132 DDSNVTAPK
-143 MGAVSE
+143 MGTVSE
-149 GEGIQGAGDSN
+149 DSGAGDHNS
-160 AALNSSDSIEA
+160 ALNSSDSIEA
-171 AIHEMSGGFEIHS
+171 AIHEMSGGFEIRS

-288 RCLYNKSERMSW
+288 RCLYNKAERMSW
-300 PELWGYLKVLD
+300 PELWGYLRVLD

-347 IVDNMFSKKK
+347 IVDNLFSKKK

-403 LSEDEVKDVL
+403 DKLSEDDVRDIL
-413 EMSSSDMSDDDFA
+413 EMASDSLSDDDFA
-426 GEDAGADLAQ
+426 GKDAGFDMAMTKEDY
-436 SDFGAQD
+436 GAQD
-443 VHDRHILPPE
+443 VHARHPLDPA
-453 VKQACLRRDN
+453 VKQAVFRRDN
-463 FTCVVCGV
+463 FTCCVCGLSGTPFLSALV
-471 GGAPFIGTLV
+471 VHHIRPVLANGGDNF
-481 QHHPVPVYAGGRD
+481 
-494 IIASPVFIE
+494 ASPVFVE
-503 DESGNLKL
+503 RENGDLGL
-511 NPENNLVT
+511 NPDNNLIT
-519 LCDTDHLALH
+519 LCETDHITAH
-529 SIVFRLGGKVPMT
+529 AIQFQLGGKIPMT
-542 KAEYDSY
+542 REEYEGY
-549 SPEMKERLRK
+549 SEEKKEHVRR
-559 LKLLIDIQNKCDE
+559 LKLLVDVLVRCDKALKKTRKAKLPMIQHD
-572 KLGKNRKV
+572 
-580 VKLAAKE
+580 
-587 SLTHRKPWEGVEEAA
+587 KPWDSNEVAGDAVL
-602 AAYNGMDRARDN
+602 AYNSRQQGDA
-614 KPIIGTEEDVEV
+614 KPMVGKIAEEDGDSNE
-626 LMGE
+626 EK

>member
-1 MVADDFEDQQ
+1 MGTDDFEDIQPE
-11 SGESSSDEFS
+11 GVASDEFS
-21 GVDDDVQDFS
+21 G
-31 EEDGYWG
+31 
-38 DEDSDEDDGQDG
+38 
-50 LLPADDDD
+50 
-58 DDFEDDSEDDGDDGL
+58 
-73 LPADDDEDE
+73 ADDDEQSFGDA
-82 DGNDGLLP
+82 GYWGG
-90 ADDDSDGDEDLGI
+90 DDDDGYDGQLP
-103 LLDDDESADVDLSD
+103 DDDEDDEYDGQLPDDEEDVEEGGVDLSD
-117 SLASDGTESVADETE
+117 SLASDGTESVADEDE
-132 DEVDSNVAAPK
+132 DEDGFNTDVATIN
-143 MGAVSE
+143 MGTPEDEATKDTSSV
-149 GEGIQGAGDSN
+149 
-160 AALNSSDSIEA
+160 LNSSDSIEA

-184 GMVYIPGD
+184 GMVYLGD
-192 VVLLEYVKNSR
+192 IVLLEYVKNSR
-203 KETHMGLTQS
+203 KETYMGLTQS
-213 IKEEGQ
+213 ISEWGQ
-219 LQPITVVET
+219 LHPITVAET
-228 AAYAKFKE
+228 AAYARFKE
-236 TNPEGV
+236 VNPEGV

-249 LVDGLRRMYS
+249 LIDGLRRVYS
-259 MVALRYEQ
+259 MIAMKYDQ
-267 AQANILTF
+267 AQANILSF
-275 EHPEKA
+275 EHPEKV
-281 ASVIPLL
+281 ASVVPLL
-288 RCLYNKSERMSW
+288 RSLYNKVERMSW
-300 PELWGYLKVLD
+300 SELWGYLKVLD

-331 IMKLKD
+331 IMKFKD
-337 IMANQDKYPD
+337 IMANQDKYPE
-347 IVDNMFSKKK
+347 IVDNLFSKKK

-377 MEDQSGISSIE
+377 MEDQSGIGSIE

-397 QGGQQG
+397 QGSHQG

-413 EMSSSDMSDDDFA
+413 EMSSSDMNDDDFA

-614 KPIIGTEEDVEV
+614 RPIIGTEEDSEV

>member
-1 MVADDFEDQQ
+1 MGADDFEDIQPE
-11 SGESSSDEFS
+11 GVASDEFS
-21 GVDDDVQDFS
+21 GADDDEQSFGDA
-31 EEDGYWG
+31 GYWG
-38 DEDSDEDDGQDG
+38 
-50 LLPADDDD
+50 ADDDD
-58 DDFEDDSEDDGDDGL
+58 DDEYDGQLPDD
-73 LPADDDEDE
+73 DDDEGDEYGGQLPDDEEEVEE
-82 DGNDGLLP
+82 DG
-90 ADDDSDGDEDLGI
+90 
-103 LLDDDESADVDLSD
+103 VDLSD
-117 SLASDGTESVADETE
+117 SLASDGTESVADGDE
-132 DEVDSNVAAPK
+132 DEDGFNPDVATIDMVTPEDEATK
-143 MGAVSE
+143 DASSV
-149 GEGIQGAGDSN
+149 
-160 AALNSSDSIEA
+160 LNSSDSIEA

-184 GMVYIPGD
+184 GMVYLGD
-192 VVLLEYVKNSR
+192 IVLLEYVKNSR
-203 KETHMGLTQS
+203 KETYMGLTQS
-213 IKEEGQ
+213 ISEWGQ
-219 LQPITVVET
+219 LHPITVAET
-228 AAYAKFKE
+228 AAYARFKE
-236 TNPEGV
+236 VNPEGV

-249 LVDGLRRMYS
+249 LIDGLRRVYS
-259 MVALRYEQ
+259 MTAMKYDR
-267 AQANILTF
+267 AQANILSF
-275 EHPEKA
+275 EHPEKV
-281 ASVIPLL
+281 ASVVPLL
-288 RCLYNKSERMSW
+288 RSLYNKVEHMSW
-300 PELWGYLKVLD
+300 SELWGYLKVLD

-331 IMKLKD
+331 IMKFKD
-337 IMANQDKYPD
+337 IMANQDKYPE
-347 IVDNMFSKKK
+347 IVDNLFSKKK

-377 MEDQSGISSIE
+377 MEDQSGIGSIE

-397 QGGQQG
+397 QGSHQG

-614 KPIIGTEEDVEV
+614 RPIIGTEEDSEV

>member
-1 MVADDFEDQQ
+1 MGADDFEDIQPE
-11 SGESSSDEFS
+11 GVASDEFS
-21 GVDDDVQDFS
+21 GADDDEQSFGDV
-31 EEDGYWG
+31 GYWG
-38 DEDSDEDDGQDG
+38 DDDDDGYDG
-50 LLPADDDD
+50 QLPDDDEDDDD
-58 DDFEDDSEDDGDDGL
+58 DGQ
-73 LPADDDEDE
+73 LPDDE
-82 DGNDGLLP
+82 
-90 ADDDSDGDEDLGI
+90 GDEEVEEGG
-103 LLDDDESADVDLSD
+103 VDLSD
-117 SLASDGTESVADETE
+117 SLASDGTESVADEDE
-132 DEVDSNVAAPK
+132 DEDGFNPDVATID
-143 MGAVSE
+143 MGTS
-149 GEGIQGAGDSN
+149 GDETTKDASSV
-160 AALNSSDSIEA
+160 LNSSDSIEA

-184 GMVYIPGD
+184 GMVYLGD
-192 VVLLEYVKNSR
+192 IVLLEYVKNSR
-203 KETHMGLTQS
+203 KETYMGLTQS
-213 IKEEGQ
+213 ISEWGQ
-219 LQPITVVET
+219 LHPITVAET

-236 TNPEGV
+236 VNPEGV

-249 LVDGLRRMYS
+249 LIDGLRRVYS
-259 MVALRYEQ
+259 MTAMKYDQ
-267 AQANILTF
+267 AQANILSF
-275 EHPEKA
+275 EHPEKV
-281 ASVIPLL
+281 ASVVPLL
-288 RCLYNKSERMSW
+288 RSLYNKVERMSW
-300 PELWGYLKVLD
+300 SELWGYLKVLD

-331 IMKLKD
+331 IMKFKD
-337 IMANQDKYPD
+337 IMANQDKYPE
-347 IVDNMFSKKK
+347 IVDNLFSKKK

-377 MEDQSGISSIE
+377 MEDQSGIGSIE

-397 QGGQQG
+397 QGSQRG

-602 AAYNGMDRARDN
+602 AAYNGMDRSRDN
-614 KPIIGTEEDVEV
+614 RPIVGKEEDSEV

>member
-1 MVADDFEDQQ
+1 MGADDFEDIQPE
-11 SGESSSDEFS
+11 GVASDEFS
-21 GVDDDVQDFS
+21 GADDDEQSFGDA
-31 EEDGYWG
+31 GYWG
-38 DEDSDEDDGQDG
+38 G
-50 LLPADDDD
+50 DDDD
-58 DDFEDDSEDDGDDGL
+58 DDEYDGQ
-73 LPADDDEDE
+73 LPDDDEDDE
-82 DGNDGLLP
+82 YDGQLP
-90 ADDDSDGDEDLGI
+90 DDEGDEEVEEGG
-103 LLDDDESADVDLSD
+103 VDLSD
-117 SLASDGTESVADETE
+117 SLASDGTESVADEDE
-132 DEVDSNVAAPK
+132 DEDGFNPDVATIDMVTPEDEATK
-143 MGAVSE
+143 DTSSV
-149 GEGIQGAGDSN
+149 
-160 AALNSSDSIEA
+160 LNSSDSIEA

-184 GMVYIPGD
+184 GMVYLGD
-192 VVLLEYVKNSR
+192 IVLLEYVKNSR
-203 KETHMGLTQS
+203 KETYMGLTQS
-213 IKEEGQ
+213 ISEWGQ
-219 LQPITVVET
+219 LHPITVAET
-228 AAYAKFKE
+228 AAYARFKE
-236 TNPEGV
+236 VNPGGV

-249 LVDGLRRMYS
+249 LIDGLRRVYS
-259 MVALRYEQ
+259 MTAMKYDQ
-267 AQANILTF
+267 AQANILSF
-275 EHPEKA
+275 EHPEKV
-281 ASVIPLL
+281 ASVVPLL
-288 RCLYNKSERMSW
+288 RSLYNKVERMSW
-300 PELWGYLKVLD
+300 SELWGYLKVLD

-331 IMKLKD
+331 IMKFKD
-337 IMANQDKYPD
+337 IMANQDKYPE
-347 IVDNMFSKKK
+347 IVDNLFSKKK

-377 MEDQSGISSIE
+377 MEDQSGIGSIE

-397 QGGQQG
+397 QGSQQG

-413 EMSSSDMSDDDFA
+413 EMSSSDMNDDDFA

-614 KPIIGTEEDVEV
+614 RPIVGTEEDSEV

>member
-1 MVADDFEDQQ
+1 MVADDFEDLQP
-11 SGESSSDEFS
+11 EDNESDEFS
-21 GVDDDVQDFS
+21 GADDDVQDFS
-31 EEDGYWG
+31 EESGYWG
-38 DEDSDEDDGQDG
+38 NEDSEDDGQDG
-50 LLPADDDD
+50 VLPADDE
-58 DDFEDDSEDDGDDGL
+58 EDSEEDSEDEDADDGL
-73 LPADDDEDE
+73 LPADDEDE
-82 DGNDGLLP
+82 DAN
-90 ADDDSDGDEDLGI
+90 DDSDDDEDTGI
-103 LLDDDESADVDLSD
+103 LPDDDESADVDLSD
-117 SLASDGTESVADETE
+117 SLASDGTESVADDADVE
-132 DEVDSNVAAPK
+132 DDSNVTAPK
-143 MGAVSE
+143 MGTVS
-149 GEGIQGAGDSN
+149 GDEGIHNRNS
-160 AALNSSDSIEA
+160 ALNSSDSIEA

-275 EHPEKA
+275 EHPEKD

-288 RCLYNKSERMSW
+288 RCLYNKAERMSW
-300 PELWGYLKVLD
+300 PELWGYLKILD

-347 IVDNMFSKKK
+347 IVDNLFSKKK

-403 LSEDEVKDVL
+403 DKLSEDDVRDIL
-413 EMSSSDMSDDDFA
+413 EMASDSLSDDDFA
-426 GEDAGADLAQ
+426 GKDAGFDMAMTKEDY
-436 SDFGAQD
+436 GAQD
-443 VHDRHILPPE
+443 VHARHPLDPA
-453 VKQACLRRDN
+453 VKQAVFRRDN
-463 FTCVVCGV
+463 FTCCVCGLSGTPFLSALV
-471 GGAPFIGTLV
+471 VHHIRPVLANGGDNF
-481 QHHPVPVYAGGRD
+481 
-494 IIASPVFIE
+494 ASPVFIE
-503 DESGNLKL
+503 RENGDLGL
-511 NPENNLVT
+511 NPDNNLIT
-519 LCDTDHLALH
+519 LCETDHITAH
-529 SIVFRLGGKVPMT
+529 AIQFQLGGKIPMT
-542 KAEYDSY
+542 REEYEGY
-549 SPEMKERLRK
+549 SEEKKEHVRR
-559 LKLLIDIQNKCDE
+559 LKLLVDVLVRCD
-572 KLGKNRKV
+572 KALKKNRKA
-580 VKLAAKE
+580 KLPMIQ
-587 SLTHRKPWEGVEEAA
+587 HDKPWDSNEVAGDAVL
-602 AAYNGMDRARDN
+602 AYNSRQQGDA
-614 KPIIGTEEDVEV
+614 KPMVGKLVE
-626 LMGE
+626 

>member
-1 MVADDFEDQQ
+1 MVADDFEELQPEDN
-11 SGESSSDEFS
+11 ESDEFS
-21 GVDDDVQDFS
+21 GADDDVQDFS
-31 EEDGYWG
+31 EESGYWG
-38 DEDSDEDDGQDG
+38 DEDSDDDGQDG
-50 LLPADDDD
+50 QDGVLPTDDDS
-58 DDFEDDSEDDGDDGL
+58 EDDSEDDGDDGL
-73 LPADDDEDE
+73 LPADDEDE
-82 DGNDGLLP
+82 DGDDGLLP
-90 ADDDSDGDEDLGI
+90 ADDDSDDDEDVGI
-103 LLDDDESADVDLSD
+103 LPDGDESADMDLSD
-117 SLASDGTESVADETE
+117 SLASDGTESVDDDADVE
-132 DEVDSNVAAPK
+132 DDSNVTAPK
-143 MGAVSE
+143 MGTVSE
-149 GEGIQGAGDSN
+149 GSGAGDHN

-288 RCLYNKSERMSW
+288 RCLYNKAERMSW
-300 PELWGYLKVLD
+300 PELWGYLRVLD

-347 IVDNMFSKKK
+347 IVDNLFSKKK

-413 EMSSSDMSDDDFA
+413 EMSSSDMSEDDFA
-426 GEDAGADLAQ
+426 GEDAGEDLAQ
-436 SDFGAQD
+436 TDFGAQD
-443 VHDRHILPPE
+443 VHNRHILPPE

-503 DESGNLKL
+503 DDKGNLKL

-559 LKLLIDIQNKCDE
+559 LKLLIDVQNKCDE

-587 SLTHRKPWEGVEEAA
+587 SLAHRKPWEGVEEAA
-602 AAYNGMDRARDN
+602 AAYNGMDRERDN
-614 KPIIGTEEDVEV
+614 RPIIGKEEDSEV
-626 LMGE
+626 IMEE

>member
-1 MVADDFEDQQ
+1 MGADDFEDIQPE
-11 SGESSSDEFS
+11 GVASDEFS
-21 GVDDDVQDFS
+21 GADDDEQSFGDV
-31 EEDGYWG
+31 GYWG
-38 DEDSDEDDGQDG
+38 DDDDDGYDG
-50 LLPADDDD
+50 QLPDDDEDDDD
-58 DDFEDDSEDDGDDGL
+58 DGQ
-73 LPADDDEDE
+73 LPDDE
-82 DGNDGLLP
+82 
-90 ADDDSDGDEDLGI
+90 GDEEVEEGG
-103 LLDDDESADVDLSD
+103 VDLSD
-117 SLASDGTESVADETE
+117 SLASDGTESVADEDE
-132 DEVDSNVAAPK
+132 DENGFNPDVATID
-143 MGAVSE
+143 MGTS
-149 GEGIQGAGDSN
+149 GDETMKDASSV
-160 AALNSSDSIEA
+160 LNSSDSIEA

-184 GMVYIPGD
+184 GMVYLGD
-192 VVLLEYVKNSR
+192 IVLLEYVKNSR
-203 KETHMGLTQS
+203 KETYMGLTQS
-213 IKEEGQ
+213 ISEWGQ
-219 LQPITVVET
+219 LHPITVAET

-236 TNPEGV
+236 VNPEGV

-249 LVDGLRRMYS
+249 LIDGLRRVYS
-259 MVALRYEQ
+259 MTAMKYDQ
-267 AQANILTF
+267 AQANILSF
-275 EHPEKA
+275 EHPEKV
-281 ASVIPLL
+281 ASVVPLL
-288 RCLYNKSERMSW
+288 RSLYNKVERMSW
-300 PELWGYLKVLD
+300 SELWGYLKVLD

-331 IMKLKD
+331 IMKFKD
-337 IMANQDKYPD
+337 IMANQDKYPE
-347 IVDNMFSKKK
+347 IVDNLFSKKK

-377 MEDQSGISSIE
+377 MEDQSGIGSIE

-397 QGGQQG
+397 QGSQQG

-602 AAYNGMDRARDN
+602 AAYNGMDRSRDN
-614 KPIIGTEEDVEV
+614 RPIVGKEEDSEV

>member
-1 MVADDFEDQQ
+1 MGADDFEDIQPE
-11 SGESSSDEFS
+11 GVASDEFS
-21 GVDDDVQDFS
+21 GADDDEQSFGDV
-31 EEDGYWG
+31 GYWG
-38 DEDSDEDDGQDG
+38 DDDDDGYDG
-50 LLPADDDD
+50 QLPDDDEDDDD
-58 DDFEDDSEDDGDDGL
+58 DGQ
-73 LPADDDEDE
+73 LPDDE
-82 DGNDGLLP
+82 
-90 ADDDSDGDEDLGI
+90 GDEEVEEGG
-103 LLDDDESADVDLSD
+103 VDLSD
-117 SLASDGTESVADETE
+117 SLASDGTESVADEDE
-132 DEVDSNVAAPK
+132 DEDGFNPDVATID
-143 MGAVSE
+143 MGTS
-149 GEGIQGAGDSN
+149 GDETTKDTSSV
-160 AALNSSDSIEA
+160 LNSSDSIEA

-184 GMVYIPGD
+184 GMVYLGD
-192 VVLLEYVKNSR
+192 IVLLEYVKNSR
-203 KETHMGLTQS
+203 KETYMGLTQS
-213 IKEEGQ
+213 ISEWGQ
-219 LQPITVVET
+219 LHPITVAET

-236 TNPEGV
+236 VNPEGV

-249 LVDGLRRMYS
+249 LIDGLRRVYS
-259 MVALRYEQ
+259 MTAMKYDQ
-267 AQANILTF
+267 AQANILSF
-275 EHPEKA
+275 EHPEKV
-281 ASVIPLL
+281 ASVVPLL
-288 RCLYNKSERMSW
+288 RSLYNKVERMSW
-300 PELWGYLKVLD
+300 SELWGYLKVLD

-331 IMKLKD
+331 IMKFKD
-337 IMANQDKYPD
+337 IMANQDKYPE
-347 IVDNMFSKKK
+347 IVDNLFSKKK

-377 MEDQSGISSIE
+377 MEDRSGIGSIE

-397 QGGQQG
+397 QGSQQG

-542 KAEYDSY
+542 RAEYDSY

-602 AAYNGMDRARDN
+602 AAYNGMDRSRDN
-614 KPIIGTEEDVEV
+614 RPIVGKEEDSEV